1 MLGLVVTGLIICL
14 SMIFFLLRSSSQNK
28 TNKEKREKES
38 DSTIRKE
45 EKEEKPVE
53 NHENEEEEEEE
64 KEISKK
70 DISQYLLNSI
80 KEGKNMK
87 KCYFYNK
94 GHCIIFCDEKRLC
107 LCLIKQFNNSSHKIY
122 SKNIDKDTIVDIC
135 FSPEKKAIF
144 CASKNSKSIIQY
156 NLEKIDG
163 KIKLNKNE
171 KIIIC
176 NRPYE
181 INSLVTNTAGTLI
194 CTTGTNDD
202 TEIQIYN
209 TISSE
214 LVFKQSTGAIKN
226 IQLLMGPNDSDL
238 LVSTFMNDISVI
250 NLEKNDKFNAETKK
264 YENVYKFKRNSSI
277 SGVKAKLL
285 YYCLSNDE
293 KFFAISGDDK
303 TVKIFRNYGNI
314 SESKIFCQISLK
326 FNASV
331 VALYVEDF
339 NVNNGRLTAYIGV
352 SKEGNIYVYD
362 DKGKSILELP
372 EAHDSDI
379 ISLYITKNNLKR
391 KESKENEEL
400 KKGDDDKN
408 GEICL
413 ISAGK
418 EGRIKFWKIMN

>member
-1 MLGLVVTGLIICL
+1 MLGLVVAGLIICL
-14 SMIFFLLRSSSQNK
+14 TMIFFLLKSSSSNK
-28 TNKEKREKES
+28 TNKEKRQKET
-38 DSTIRKE
+38 DTKDEKE
-45 EKEEKPVE
+45 EKEKKPIEKE
-53 NHENEEEEEEE
+53 ENEEEEET
-64 KEISKK
+64 EIPKK

-80 KEGKNMK
+80 KEGKNMT

-94 GHCIIFCDEKRLC
+94 GHLILFCDEKRLC
-107 LCLIKQFNNSSHKIY
+107 LCLVKQFNNSSHKIY
-122 SKNIDKDTIVDIC
+122 SKNIDRDTIVDIC
-135 FSPEKKAIF
+135 FSPEKKTIF

-171 KIIIC
+171 KIIKC
-176 NRPYE
+176 ERPYE

-209 TISSE
+209 SISSE

-238 LVSTFMNDISVI
+238 LVSTFMNDIAVI

-264 YENVYKFKRNSSI
+264 YENIYKFKRNSSI

-293 KFFAISGDDK
+293 KFFAVSGDDK
-303 TVKIFRNYGNI
+303 SVKIFRNYGDI
-314 SESKIFCQISLK
+314 CESKIFCQISLN

-331 VALYVEDF
+331 VGLYVEDF
-339 NVNNGRLTAYIGV
+339 NISTGRLTAYIGV
-352 SKEGNIYVYD
+352 AREGNAYVYD
-362 DKGKSILELP
+362 DKGTLILELP

-379 ISLYITKNNLKR
+379 ISLYITKNNLSR

-408 GEICL
+408 GELCL
-413 ISAGK
+413 ISASK
-418 EGRIKFWKIMN
+418 DGRIKFWKIMN

>member
-1 MLGLVVTGLIICL
+1 MLGLVVSGLIICL
-14 SMIFFLLRSSSQNK
+14 TMIFFLLKSSSKNK
-28 TNKEKREKES
+28 TNKEKRAKES
-38 DSTIRKE
+38 DIIG
-45 EKEEKPVE
+45 EKEGKEGKPIEK
-53 NHENEEEEEEE
+53 NENEEEEP
-64 KEISKK
+64 EILKK
-70 DISQYLLNSI
+70 DISKYLLNSI
-80 KEGKNMK
+80 KEGKNII

-94 GHCIIFCDEKRLC
+94 GHFILFCDEKRLC
-107 LCLIKQFNNSSHKIY
+107 LCLIKQFDNPTHKIY

-171 KIIIC
+171 KIIKC
-176 NRPYE
+176 ERTYE
-181 INSLVTNTAGTLI
+181 INSLVTNRAGTLI

-209 TISSE
+209 SVSSE

-238 LVSTFMNDISVI
+238 LVSTFMNDIAVI
-250 NLEKNDKFNAETKK
+250 SLQKNDKFNAETKK
-264 YENVYKFKRNSSI
+264 YEDIYKFKRNSSI

-293 KFFAISGDDK
+293 KFFAVLGDDK

-314 SESKIFCQISLK
+314 CESKIFAQISLK
-326 FNASV
+326 YNASV
-331 VALYVEDF
+331 VALYIEDF
-339 NVNNGRLTAYIGV
+339 NINSGRLSAYIGV
-352 SKEGNIYVYD
+352 AKEGNIYVYD
-362 DKGKSILELP
+362 NKGKLILELP

-379 ISLYITKNNLKR
+379 ISLYITNNNLNR

-400 KKGDDDKN
+400 KKDNDDKN
-408 GEICL
+408 GELCL